1 MKIGKNNHNALNNFL
16 KIILNIKTSCETC
29 QYNNGQTNHFVN
41 GEVKKPKNSGLKNFD
56 PNVKQLMTR
65 LI

>member
-1 MKIGKNNHNALNNFL
+1 MKTGKNNRNGLNDFL
-16 KIILNIKTSCETC
+16 KIIPSVKTSYETC